1 MRDAGVP
8 PRDVAVPAGTPDAA
22 LGTAVA
28 AEVAR
33 LAERYDGGSV
43 GVVAPRERLAHLGTA
58 VDGVPVLSTSEA
70 KGLEWDAV
78 VVVDPDGI
86 AAEPR
91 GWNGLYV
98 AMTRCT
104 QELARVTV
112 DAPSGSA

>member
-1 MRDAGVP
+1 MPGGAPGR
-8 PRDVAVPAGTPDAA
+8 
-22 LGTAVA
+22 LGETVA

-33 LAERYDGGSV
+33 LAARYDGGTV
-43 GVVAPRERLAHLGTA
+43 GVVAPLARLAALRAA
-58 VDGVPVLSTSEA
+58 VRDVPVLGTSEA

-78 VVVDPDGI
+78 VVVDPDGV

-104 QELARVTV
+104 QELVRVAVGERAR
-112 DAPSGSA
+112 SA